1 LTWPRPLRGRPPS
14 FHPEGR
20 QCRCSHRLP
29 PSSAGPA
36 AWPQHGGAASG
47 ERLCPLA
54 LTLRRRQIS
63 IRGASLRMAS
73 ASRGNAPP
81 WMHPRALWAALSS
94 PAPLCVDKC
103 RALTLT
109 GPLSDGAGCAVLCHA
124 ALYRAAGP
132 DPCGAG
138 HSLHEAPGPCTSG
151 AGACW
156 LHFHLGRAL
165 APAHSL
171 HEAPGPLGRA
181 ASGARLCTLALG
193 LSLRRRQIAICGAS
207 RCMGS
212 GSPGPCTSG
221 AGACWLHFRL
231 GPYLGAGGVFVASL
245 RRPAFFF
252 VLPLLHPV
260 DRPGPSDGATSRDR
274 WCICWR
280 APGIHPFPAPRSP
293 LRAGIP

>member
-1 LTWPRPLRGRPPS
+1 
-14 FHPEGR
+14 
-20 QCRCSHRLP
+20 
-29 PSSAGPA
+29 
-36 AWPQHGGAASG
+36 
-47 ERLCPLA
+47 
-54 LTLRRRQIS
+54 
-63 IRGASLRMAS
+63 
-73 ASRGNAPP
+73 
-81 WMHPRALWAALSS
+81 LSS
-94 PAPLCVDKC
+94 LAPLCVDKC

-252 VLPLLHPV
+252 LSSLCCTLSTALAHRTEPHLGTDGAFVGVRLASTFSLPLAPLYWPASP
-260 DRPGPSDGATSRDR
+260 RPAAHGGATAAYILHLAALLRVAGR
-274 WCICWR
+274 R
-280 APGIHPFPAPRSP
+280 LPEPRTPSLAACRPRHRP
-293 LRAGIP
+293 LPHS